1 MRTPELIDRLLRLLS
16 HISGA
21 SSASMY
27 LSMEPA
33 ESQPT
38 LLAHIGE
45 HPVPELVDDN
55 AAAQL
60 LDAQDAFQ
68 EGMELVQLQ
77 ASEDAACVL
86 IRMSVDSIL
95 VRPEAQARE
104 VDERRSNPVVDA
116 APRIDGT
123 IWFGLR
129 DCRDVQSLVRALQ
142 TDNLAPGTVA
152 DQLRSTLALCSK
164 MAWSVYQLSGALS
177 DPISQLPG
185 RMELQVFFKRAIAA
199 AKQHGNSI
207 SLMLINPDDFSMINH
222 RYGRIHGD
230 LAIREVADA
239 LAQCL
244 RQTDGVFRYG
254 GAVFAVVLP
263 ATDLQQCRAAA
274 EKIRRHLIAQEYV
287 GNHERLTFSMG
298 GAVASPEDFESGM
311 VEAPVLL
318 HRADLALNRAKL
330 TGGARVVVHSLKDE
344 EEPNLTSS
352 PLSGMFTADTEKDYR
367 NMLLLWETVALISSH
382 PDPSD
387 MAAAMIDRLAIGFQP
402 DRLALFRLD
411 GDDALEP
418 MASNVRE
425 DASPEGR
432 ASGRRINLDAR
443 HRALVHEAL
452 ASQKAERLR
461 PGHAADGDNATAD
474 DSENFT
480 AYAVPLIARDEAI
493 ACMYLD
499 GRGRRLQL
507 DSSDVIFLNALASQM
522 AVALDRAQ
530 LAAGWIREKDRESR
544 QLREELDELKQT
556 FNDKEMIY
564 RSEEMEALM
573 DTLKRVAPSNATV
586 LITGESG
593 TGKEHL
599 AQAIHTHSNRAEAS
613 YVVVDCGAVAH
624 SLLEA
629 ELFGHVKGAF
639 TGAESASEGRIAQ
652 ADGGTLF
659 LDEIGELPLQ
669 VQAKLLRFVQE
680 KEFSPVG
687 SGTSRK
693 VDVRIVAATN
703 RRLQDEVATGNF
715 RADLYYRLQVISLQ
729 AIPLRHRVADVLPL
743 AEHFIGQFCVQN
755 GLQQKALSS
764 AAEEKLRDHSW
775 PGNVRE
781 LQHTMVRAALT
792 AQGVAIAEED
802 IVLLPE
808 TSEHNRG
815 EEIDG
820 ASDVRP
826 SMHSAAPA
834 VPPPV
839 VEHDPPA
846 ASTDPWQPL
855 RDELLEQIDAAL
867 TQNKS
872 RPVPLGR
879 WLTEDLV
886 IAAAKASDNVSRR
899 AARLV
904 GVPESTFR
912 RHFEKATAE
921 LQAGLNNR
929 TENWG
934 RVQPLID
941 KLVSMAR
948 EQAGDEQADMDL
960 LDEARLVL
968 LDDVQT
974 RLPEKI
980 SVGAALMGVT
990 SPTYKRWLR
999 ARDEA

>member
-1 MRTPELIDRLLRLLS
+1 MRTPDLINRLLHLLR

-21 SSASMY
+21 SSTCAY

-33 ESQPT
+33 ESQST
-38 LLAHIGE
+38 LLAHVGE
-45 HPVPELVDDN
+45 EPVPELSDE
-55 AAAQL
+55 ATAALFLAAQETFR
-60 LDAQDAFQ
+60 D
-68 EGMELVQLQ
+68 GMDLVQVMP
-77 ASEDAACVL
+77 SEDNACVL
-86 IRMSVDSIL
+86 IRMSLDSIL
-95 VRPEAQARE
+95 VRPKAQARQ

-129 DCRDVQSLVRALQ
+129 DCPDVDSLVLALQ
-142 TDNLAPGTVA
+142 ADDLAPATA
-152 DQLRSTLALCSK
+152 AAQLRSAIALCSK
-164 MAWSVYQLSGALS
+164 MAWSVYQLTGALS

-199 AKQHGNSI
+199 AKQHGDSI

-222 RYGRIHGD
+222 RYGRTHGD

-274 EKIRRHLIAQEYV
+274 EKVRRHLIAQEYI

-298 GAVASPEDFESGM
+298 GAVAGPEDFESGS
-311 VEAPVLL
+311 VEAAALL

-330 TGGARVVVHSLKDE
+330 TGGARVVVHSLRDE
-344 EEPNLTSS
+344 EDPSLTAS

-367 NMLLLWETVALISSH
+367 NMLLLWETVSLISSH
-382 PDPSD
+382 PDPND

-402 DRLALFRLD
+402 DRLALFTLD
-411 GDDALEP
+411 EGGALEP
-418 MASNVRE
+418 LASNVRD

-443 HRALVHEAL
+443 HRALVHESL

-461 PGHAADGDNATAD
+461 SDRDTD
-474 DSENFT
+474 DDNFT
-480 AYAVPLIARDEAI
+480 AYAVPLIARDEAL

-544 QLREELDELKQT
+544 QLREELEELKQT
-556 FNDKEMIY
+556 FNDKVMIY

-573 DTLKRVAPSNATV
+573 DTLKRVAPSDATV

-593 TGKEHL
+593 TGKERL
-599 AQAIHTHSNRAEAS
+599 AQAIHSHSNRADAS

-703 RRLQDEVATGNF
+703 RRLQDEVAEGNF

-755 GLQQKALSS
+755 GLPQKALS
-764 AAEEKLRDHSW
+764 AAAQDKLCSHSW

-792 AQGVAIAEED
+792 AEHAAIAEED

-808 TSEHNRG
+808 TGEHGPG
-815 EEIDG
+815 EETGGREVSAIQL
-820 ASDVRP
+820 
-826 SMHSAAPA
+826 SAAP
-834 VPPPV
+834 PTPHPV
-839 VEHDPPA
+839 VENEPSVAPQ
-846 ASTDPWQPL
+846 DPWQPL
-855 RDELLEQIDAAL
+855 RDELMGQIDAAL

-941 KLVSMAR
+941 KLVSMAKER
-948 EQAGDEQADMDL
+948 AGDEQSDTDL

-968 LDDVQT
+968 LDDVQA
-974 RLPEKI
+974 RLPQKI

-999 ARDEA
+999 ARDES